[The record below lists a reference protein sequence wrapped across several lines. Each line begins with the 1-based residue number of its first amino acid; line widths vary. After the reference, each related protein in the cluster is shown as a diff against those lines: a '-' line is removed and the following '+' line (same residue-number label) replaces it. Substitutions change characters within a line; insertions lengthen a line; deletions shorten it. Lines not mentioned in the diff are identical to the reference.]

1 MELLIALLIVGG
13 GLYSLYKYKQRKE
26 EAEPPVIDNSI
37 PASLMNLRDAAASLD
52 IDWEEDWTKERLVAE
67 IDAKLNLP

>member
-26 EAEPPVIDNSI
+26 EAELPVIDDGI
-37 PASLMNLRDAAASLD
+37 PTSLMNLRDAAASLD

-67 IDAKLNLP
+67 INAKLNLP